1 MGDEGEVMISAADPL
16 PTTNA
21 YAFLY
26 FFHFILRPV
35 QSCQSIDQVRRAPHT
50 PSSWN
55 HAWPNGVPENSE
67 PFHWRRDS
75 DNKMFRSDG
84 CVCVCVLRVVCGF
97 QNKFQK
103 NTKQNLCLPF
113 GDSNHLTFTHM
124 YMHFIDINWSFLN
137 QYLMTMF
144 TPNTPR
150 I

>member
-1 MGDEGEVMISAADPL
+1 MGDVSDGMGDEGEVMISAADPL

-103 NTKQNLCLPF
+103 QTNTIYAWLLEIQITSPLHTCIWIL
-113 GDSNHLTFTHM
+113 
-124 YMHFIDINWSFLN
+124 
-137 QYLMTMF
+137 
-144 TPNTPR
+144 
-150 I
+150 